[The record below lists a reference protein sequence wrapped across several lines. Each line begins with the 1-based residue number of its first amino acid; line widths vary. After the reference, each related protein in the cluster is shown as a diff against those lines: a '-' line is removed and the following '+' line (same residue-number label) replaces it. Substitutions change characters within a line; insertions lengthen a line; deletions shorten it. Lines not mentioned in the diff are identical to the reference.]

1 MKKNIL
7 IDFLLDPR
15 LGAQNEN
22 KILQIMLPSKLQ
34 RILLFE
40 KGALFKIMSETDMS
54 IDNDND
60 VVVLNSRSILR
71 SFLMDILLCLKLFSI
86 GFCLCL
92 MSMISLA
99 LSSQFRSITWIVFV
113 PILFI
118 IFVAYYFIRNDF
130 NSFMAYRKILLMQDE
145 TQLLQNFDYRN
156 NYCYWSD
163 YMTTR
168 KQLVSEKL
176 ETLKQANDKDVDELA
191 YDYFSKEKFLS
202 KLSGNRTFVNDVDF
216 LTDNQLVKQAIKA
229 DIENIKRYPELQP
242 IAEKLSKKYVI
253 AFDLQIQT
261 YNKEI

>member
-15 LGAQNEN
+15 LGAQDEN
-22 KILQIMLPSKLQ
+22 KILQVMLQTKLQ
-34 RILLFE
+34 RLLLFE
-40 KGALFKIMSETDMS
+40 KGSLFKTMSETDVS

-99 LSSQFRSITWIVFV
+99 VSPQFRSITWVVSV
-113 PILFI
+113 PMLLI

-130 NSFMAYRKILLMQDE
+130 NSFMAYRKILLMKDKTE
-145 TQLLQNFDYRN
+145 FLHN
-156 NYCYWSD
+156 SD
-163 YMTTR
+163 
-168 KQLVSEKL
+168 
-176 ETLKQANDKDVDELA
+176 
-191 YDYFSKEKFLS
+191 
-202 KLSGNRTFVNDVDF
+202 
-216 LTDNQLVKQAIKA
+216 I
-229 DIENIKRYPELQP
+229 
-242 IAEKLSKKYVI
+242 
-253 AFDLQIQT
+253 QIQT